1 MVFAVPLYPILV
13 EIPLLKKVN
22 PPSIQ
27 LILHQAVIDVLAGS
41 VRLPNKLSKQQFTV
55 PCKGTGWLGDIT
67 LTVIIII
74 SFTTT
79 TTTTTN
85 NNNNN
90 NIIIIMQLQDASIW
104 ILTRYSSIFRC
115 CVGWVFFLL
124 FNFSQSKVF
133 ILMSVPHPLHRL
145 LAFALN
151 PPHEVHF

>member
-1 MVFAVPLYPILV
+1 MVFAIPLYPILV

-74 SFTTT
+74 SFT
-79 TTTTTN
+79 N

-90 NIIIIMQLQDASIW
+90 NNIIIIIIIIIMQLQDASIW

-115 CVGWVFFLL
+115 CVGLVFFLL

-133 ILMSVPHPLHRL
+133 ILMSAPHPLHHL